1 MFNLR
6 KLLIYYQAAS
16 TGEDKKQI
24 LNFWKIFNST
34 FSIAINIKFEN
45 SQGVSRPSSA
55 FLSSTNL
62 DVSSSQTTIFNSQVN
77 SQVPSKS
84 QTPRPSS
91 RNPENEKS
99 SNTSYNYELI
109 KKEMLQ
115 NGEILQ
121 SLRHKLTNENQ
132 PFESRLQLVKEYLLA
147 DLLGCSTPSAGIF
160 RKRIF

>member
-1 MFNLR
+1 M
-6 KLLIYYQAAS
+6 
-16 TGEDKKQI
+16 
-24 LNFWKIFNST
+24 
-34 FSIAINIKFEN
+34 
-45 SQGVSRPSSA
+45 
-55 FLSSTNL
+55 
-62 DVSSSQTTIFNSQVN
+62 
-77 SQVPSKS
+77 PSKS
-84 QTPRPSS
+84 QTPRPAS

-115 NGEILQ
+115 NGGILQ

-160 RKRIF
+160 RKRTFLSLNF